1 MLLTGTIGSNL
12 DPEGRHS
19 PEQLWVALQRVQ
31 MAHAVRSLDDAV
43 AEGGVNFS
51 HGQRQLLCLARALLM
66 RPALVILDEA
76 TSSVD
81 LETDALIQRTVRAA
95 SPIDTTHGVA
105 APGACSCSPLRMPL
119 QPPAHGL

>member
-95 SPIDTTHGVA
+95 SPLV
-105 APGACSCSPLRMPL
+105 P
-119 QPPAHGL
+119 

>member
-43 AEGGVNFS
+43 TEGGVNFS

-66 RPALVILDEA
+66 RPGE
-76 TSSVD
+76 
-81 LETDALIQRTVRAA
+81 
-95 SPIDTTHGVA
+95 G
-105 APGACSCSPLRMPL
+105 
-119 QPPAHGL
+119 